1 MVYMPTLGEVIL
13 SQRSANA
20 SYRSRLGSLGK
31 GNGPES
37 LLKLQRAPEI
47 DEVIMS
53 CIDEIWNIYDDDQSG
68 YLDKEECF
76 NFIINSF
83 KGAANKEAEE
93 EKDDKSSDRSDNK
106 LENMNHLREQFE
118 YFFLK
123 VDEDGSGTISKDEM
137 LCFIR
142 ELIEI

>member
-1 MVYMPTLGEVIL
+1 MTPMPTLGQIIL
-13 SQRSANA
+13 SHRSANG
-20 SYRSRLGSLGK
+20 SKRSRWGSFIK

-37 LLKLQRAPEI
+37 LLMLQKAPEI
-47 DEVIMS
+47 DEIIMS
-53 CIDEIWNIYDDDQSG
+53 CIDEIWNQYDDDQSG

-93 EKDDKSSDRSDNK
+93 KEENESDRSDNK
-106 LENMNHLREQFE
+106 LENQIHLQEQFE
-118 YFFLK
+118 YFFSK
-123 VDEDGSGTISKDEM
+123 VDKDGGGTISKDEM
-137 LCFIR
+137 LYFIK